1 MIKCVS
7 IVKSYLQ
14 VNSVSPFGNSPSI
27 CISYKITFLI
37 NVKNLFKGP
46 IFMKAIWNVSWTVI
60 HIGNHVV
67 YMPISNTFSMLPYA
81 FFFRAE
87 IHVCLGI

>member
-46 IFMKAIWNVSWTVI
+46 IFMKAIWNVSW
-60 HIGNHVV
+60 IGNHVV
-67 YMPISNTFSMLPYA
+67 YMPISNTFSMLPYD
-81 FFFRAE
+81 FFRAE